1 MCIISYFIRDCL
13 YPCVSTNNDIERQ
26 TELQNH
32 EMNEAGGDHDRDQEE
47 LQELQELQ
55 EQQKLEYKCFLSAE
69 FCCTV
74 VLPCVLFPIAISGVY
89 FLIKYLLD
97 QSS

>member
-26 TELQNH
+26 TELGNH
-32 EMNEAGGDHDRDQEE
+32 EMNEAGGDPEQEA
-47 LQELQELQ
+47 LQELQ
-55 EQQKLEYKCFLSAE
+55 EQQKLEHKCFLSAE

-74 VLPCVLFPIAISGVY
+74 ILPCVLCPITISGVY

-97 QSS
+97 LSS